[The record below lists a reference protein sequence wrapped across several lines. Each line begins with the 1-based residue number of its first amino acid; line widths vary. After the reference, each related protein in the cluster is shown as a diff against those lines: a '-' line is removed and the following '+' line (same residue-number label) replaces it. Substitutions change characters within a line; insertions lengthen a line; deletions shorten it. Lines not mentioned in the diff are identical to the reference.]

1 MLPTDKHT
9 LPKDKALAL
18 VSRFYDAILGE
29 NKLDFSKAQLC
40 VLVHI
45 EQVLLL
51 NPEYWLQVQDAVN
64 EITFEQFVEFKRFEL
79 CK

>member
-1 MLPTDKHT
+1 MITTDKHT
-9 LPKDKALAL
+9 LPKDKAFAL
-18 VSRFYDAILGE
+18 VSRFYDALLGE

-45 EQVLLL
+45 EQVLLQ
-51 NPEYWLQVQDAVN
+51 NPEYWLQVQDASN
-64 EITFEQFVEFKRFEL
+64 EITFEQFIELKEVEL